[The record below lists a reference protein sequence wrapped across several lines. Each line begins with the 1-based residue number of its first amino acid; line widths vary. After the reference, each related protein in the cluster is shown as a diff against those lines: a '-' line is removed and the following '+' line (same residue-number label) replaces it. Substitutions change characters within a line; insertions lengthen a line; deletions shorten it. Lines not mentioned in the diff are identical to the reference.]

1 MKTLDFEKTIGEVE
15 EKIDALRTLSQ
26 PEGIDIDAEL
36 TRLQAKLQK
45 HLELAYT
52 HLTAW
57 QKTCVARHEDRPHMI
72 DYIHA
77 LIKDFVEL
85 RGDRCFGEDE
95 AIIGGIGRFYGRT
108 VMILGQEKGRDTQTR
123 VQHNF
128 GMARPEGYRK
138 ATRLMQMAEHFQI
151 PVLTFVDTAGAFPGV
166 EGEERGQAEAIA
178 KAMDISF
185 DLTVPVIATIIGE
198 GGSGGA
204 IALATANTV
213 MMLEHSIYSVISPEG
228 CAAILYKDSSK
239 AEQAANSLHL
249 TAQDLMDLKIIDE
262 IIPEPFGGAHR
273 HKAEVIDAVGKAI
286 EKHLQVYDKMDGNT
300 IRMTR
305 QQKFMTMTRLPLQ

>member
-1 MKTLDFEKTIGEVE
+1 
-15 EKIDALRTLSQ
+15 
-26 PEGIDIDAEL
+26 
-36 TRLQAKLQK
+36 
-45 HLELAYT
+45 
-52 HLTAW
+52 
-57 QKTCVARHEDRPHMI
+57 
-72 DYIHA
+72 
-77 LIKDFVEL
+77 
-85 RGDRCFGEDE
+85 
-95 AIIGGIGRFYGRT
+95 
-108 VMILGQEKGRDTQTR
+108 
-123 VQHNF
+123 
-128 GMARPEGYRK
+128 
-138 ATRLMQMAEHFQI
+138 MQMAEHFQI

>member
-52 HLTAW
+52 
-57 QKTCVARHEDRPHMI
+57 
-72 DYIHA
+72 
-77 LIKDFVEL
+77 
-85 RGDRCFGEDE
+85 
-95 AIIGGIGRFYGRT
+95 
-108 VMILGQEKGRDTQTR
+108 
-123 VQHNF
+123 
-128 GMARPEGYRK
+128 
-138 ATRLMQMAEHFQI
+138 
-151 PVLTFVDTAGAFPGV
+151 
-166 EGEERGQAEAIA
+166 
-178 KAMDISF
+178 
-185 DLTVPVIATIIGE
+185 
-198 GGSGGA
+198 
-204 IALATANTV
+204 
-213 MMLEHSIYSVISPEG
+213 
-228 CAAILYKDSSK
+228 
-239 AEQAANSLHL
+239 HL